1 MAAYSEEQLEL
12 YLQHIKYPRAKH
24 PADRLQLLTGL
35 VRHHQ
40 ARVPFDNIA
49 LHYSPTRLLSL
60 DRQDLFEKIV
70 TNSRGGYCMEVNELF
85 ATVLRTLGFQL
96 YSAAGRVKHERLSH
110 MVNLVTIEGKKY
122 LVDVGFGAQEA
133 TQPIP
138 LEDGHEITTIAPIRG
153 KLELKHI
160 GKQVTKDDPAQRL
173 WAWSSR
179 KGGEGADWEDMYS
192 FSEAE
197 FFAEDFEC
205 INYFVM
211 TRPQSWF
218 LQTVLA
224 YRPVLDEATGELVGE
239 RILHGNVVKEGA
251 SGQDRIIEVLETEED
266 RVRALEKY
274 FDIRLTEK
282 ERRGIKG
289 LVTELKGK
297 KA

>member
-1 MAAYSEEQLEL
+1 
-12 YLQHIKYPRAKH
+12 
-24 PADRLQLLTGL
+24 
-35 VRHHQ
+35 
-40 ARVPFDNIA
+40 
-49 LHYSPTRLLSL
+49 
-60 DRQDLFEKIV
+60 
-70 TNSRGGYCMEVNELF
+70 
-85 ATVLRTLGFQL
+85 
-96 YSAAGRVKHERLSH
+96 

-133 TQPIP
+133 TQPVP

-153 KLELKHI
+153 RLELKHI
-160 GKQVTKDDPAQRL
+160 EKQVTKDDPAQRL
-173 WAWSSR
+173 WVWSSR
-179 KGGEGADWEDMYS
+179 KGSEAEWEDMYS

-197 FFAEDFEC
+197 CFAEDFEAL
-205 INYFVM
+205 NYFVM

-218 LQTVLA
+218 LQMVLA

-266 RVRALEKY
+266 RVGALEKY
-274 FDIRLTEK
+274 FDMRLTEK

-289 LVTELKGK
+289 LVSELKGK